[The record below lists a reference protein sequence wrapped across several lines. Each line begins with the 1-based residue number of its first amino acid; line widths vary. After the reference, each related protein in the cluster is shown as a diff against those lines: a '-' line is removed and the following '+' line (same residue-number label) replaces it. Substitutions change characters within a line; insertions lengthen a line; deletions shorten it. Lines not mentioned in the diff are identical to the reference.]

1 MTQIKPITAGQSRKS
16 FDLFAG
22 CGGLSTG
29 LEFAGF
35 FPLLV
40 CELDDH
46 ARESFIINRSKKI
59 AGNSFSDLKDLHFDD
74 VYSLADKKLQD
85 TIIYLNELLNC
96 SGKDYEA
103 LDLDLVCGGPPCQGY
118 SGIGHRRSY
127 SVEKKDI
134 PSNRL
139 YEPMA
144 KIVEQTRPKI
154 FLFENVK
161 GILSGKWSKD
171 GESGEI
177 WASVLNRFKSIPDY
191 TVKWNLVHAKN
202 YGVPQNRPRVLMI
215 GVRNDIAK
223 SANLDL
229 TTSSDDAIKSG
240 FLPEPNPSDTPDL
253 IDLLSDLVDP
263 AIKTNLLSQEFPKD
277 FSTRRYLTH
286 PKTKIQSWLRTRPDG
301 SIIKLGDPLFEQ
313 EYSRH
318 SAQVVEKFYYMICNG
333 GQIPAHMKTKK
344 FAQRLLPKT
353 WDSQRGASITAT
365 SLPDD
370 YVHFNQPRILTVREW
385 ARLQTF
391 PDWYQFAGKR
401 TTGGIRRAGNPLEG
415 NFTREVPKYTQIGNA
430 VPVRLA
436 EKVGSHLN
444 SILIRAGY

>member
-1 MTQIKPITAGQSRKS
+1 MSQTKLITHNKIRNS

-29 LEFAGF
+29 LEFGGF
-35 FPLLV
+35 SPLLV
-40 CELDDH
+40 CELDEY

-59 AGNSFSDLKDLHFDD
+59 AGYNFSDLKQLHFGD
-74 VYSLADKKLQD
+74 VYSLADQNLQE
-85 TIIYLNELLNC
+85 TILFIKELLNK
-96 SGKDYEA
+96 SGKGNEA

-139 YEPMA
+139 YEPMVR
-144 KIVEQTRPKI
+144 IIEQTRPKI

-171 GESGEI
+171 GKSGEI
-177 WASVLNRFKSIPDY
+177 WASVLNRFKSISDY
-191 TVKWNLVHAKN
+191 TVKWNLVQAKN
-202 YGVPQNRPRVLMI
+202 YGVPQNRPRVLMV

-223 SANLDL
+223 SANLDIL
-229 TTSSDDAIKSG
+229 TSSDDAIKCG
-240 FLPEPNPSDTPDL
+240 FLPEPNSSETPNL
-253 IDLLSDLVDP
+253 VDLLSDLVDP
-263 AIKTNLLSQEFPKD
+263 IITNYLLNQDFPAD
-277 FSTRRYLTH
+277 FRTANYLTH

-301 SIIKLGDPLFEQ
+301 STIKARDPLYEQ

-318 SAQVVEKFYYMICNG
+318 TAQVVEKFQYMLCNKG
-333 GQIPAHMKTKK
+333 KIPDHLKTKK
-344 FAQRLLPKT
+344 FAQRLLPET
-353 WDSQRGASITAT
+353 WDKLRGPSITAT

-370 YVHFNQPRILTVREW
+370 YVHFSQPRILTVREW

-401 TTGGIRRAGNPLEG
+401 TTGGIRRAGNPQAG
-415 NFTREVPKYTQIGNA
+415 NFSREVPKYTQIGNA
-430 VPVRLA
+430 VPVKLA
-436 EKVGSHLN
+436 EKVGIHLN
-444 SILIRAGY
+444 SILVRAGY